1 MAGRL
6 IVCATPIGNME
17 DITYR
22 ALDALKSADLI
33 AAEDTRHT
41 LGLLNHFGIKT
52 PMISCH
58 QHNER
63 ERSDQIV
70 EKLKNGQTVVLVSD
84 AGTPG
89 ISDPGEILVRRC
101 REEGI
106 EVTALPG
113 ACAFVTALSMSG
125 VTSRRFIFEGFLP
138 SAARERRQKAESL
151 RTEERTVIFY
161 EAPHHLKDT
170 LSLLAQTLGDRR
182 IALGRELTKRHEEML
197 LLSLPE
203 AVRYYEEHEPR
214 GEYVLIIEGADPQEI
229 IREERVQW
237 EEMSLTEHMSLY
249 SRLDGKEAMKQV
261 AKDRGCSKREVY
273 QQLLVHPQG
282 NP

>member
-1 MAGRL
+1 MSGRL

-22 ALDALKSADLI
+22 ALEVLKSADLI

-41 LGLLNHFGIKT
+41 LGLLSHFGIKT
-52 PMISCH
+52 PLLSCH

-63 ERSDQIV
+63 ERSALIIDR
-70 EKLKNGQTVVLVSD
+70 LKSGQTVVLVSD
-84 AGTPG
+84 AGTPA

-106 EVTALPG
+106 EVTAIPG

-125 VTSRRFIFEGFLP
+125 MKSRRFIFEGFLP
-138 SAARERRQKAESL
+138 AASKERRQLLERL

-161 EAPHHLKDT
+161 EAPHHLKET
-170 LSLLAQTLGDRR
+170 LVFLASELGGRR

-197 LLSLPE
+197 LMSLSE
-203 AVRYYEEHEPR
+203 AAQYYEEHEPR
-214 GEYVLIIEGADPQEI
+214 GEYVLIVEGADAQETL
-229 IREERVQW
+229 REERSRW
-237 EEMSLTEHMSLY
+237 EEISLSEHMSLY
-249 SRLDGKEAMKQV
+249 EGLEPKEAMKQV
-261 AKDRGCSKREVY
+261 ARDRGISRREVY
-273 QQLLVHPQG
+273 NGLLKEKT
-282 NP
+282 

>member
-229 IREERVQW
+229 LREERVQW

-261 AKDRGCSKREVY
+261 ARDRGISRREVY
-273 QQLLVHPQG
+273 NGLLKEKT
-282 NP
+282 